1 MATRSLPTALAF
13 ALLCAAGASAQE
25 MPRDVTASGNEP
37 FWRVVIEAGDFTLT
51 RPDFQPLIL
60 SVTERRTQADGT
72 FVIVSASSSPALR
85 AVLSLGPGPCN
96 DTMADQTYPFTAT
109 VALGDNVLT
118 GCGGDP
124 RDLLTASEVWT
135 VTEIAGAAPVEGT
148 EVEIA
153 FSPDG
158 GLSGTGGCN
167 RINALLRDHRRRSV
181 HRARGQHD
189 DGLPGRGDGAGD
201 GGHRG
206 AGGGVFVRHRGRW
219 RDFDG
224 SRGTGDPGKRRPVV
238 PTVSPLRLAPMMVC
252 G

>member
-167 RINALLRDHRRRSV
+167 RINSSYEITGEGLSIGPVASTMMACPEEVMAQEMAVIAALAGVFSFDI
-181 HRARGQHD
+181 GE
-189 DGLPGRGDGAGD
+189 DGALIL
-201 GGHRG
+201 
-206 AGGGVFVRHRGRW
+206 
-219 RDFDG
+219 
-224 SRGTGDPGKRRPVV
+224 RGTNGAVIQATR
-238 PTVSPLRLAPMMVC
+238 AE
-252 G
+252 

>member
-135 VTEIAGAAPVEGT
+135 VTSPARMAHVPADLPIHLLAGI
-148 EVEIA
+148 VEIVA
-153 FSPDG
+153 L
-158 GLSGTGGCN
+158 GL
-167 RINALLRDHRRRSV
+167 ALRWRRGWRPPASRRRV
-181 HRARGQHD
+181 EARS
-189 DGLPGRGDGAGD
+189 GA
-201 GGHRG
+201 RRS
-206 AGGGVFVRHRGRW
+206 AMSSCPRH
-219 RDFDG
+219 
-224 SRGTGDPGKRRPVV
+224 
-238 PTVSPLRLAPMMVC
+238 M
-252 G
+252 